1 MPTYPYICHNCA
13 HREDATERVADRD
26 QHACPTCGML
36 MERQVTSCAIRG
48 DVQDWSTENNGR
60 GRYIGQLQRT
70 RGKKRDPG
78 AYCKNRQHLID
89 KAHKRGLHTE
99 VVY

>member
-1 MPTYPYICHNCA
+1 MPTYAYECLHCH
-13 HREDATERVADRD
+13 HTEDAVERVADRD
-26 QHACPTCGML
+26 QHACPVCTRTMA
-36 MERQVTSCAIRG
+36 RQVTSCAIRG

-70 RGKKRDPG
+70 RGKKIDRS